1 MTEVMTGY
9 QSKCPVMIRPESV
22 NILWLY
28 NDRFLQFMNH
38 ARGGSCEVSPVAD
51 PSSRR
56 SQYSRNLSRMS
67 RARRDP
73 QGSVGT
79 FDHLCRGPVWS
90 RDQDPGRDTVASS
103 LMSRPGPGPRWAR
116 VKECQS
122 PVRACQVKR
131 ALTARQ
137 SGELRTVY
145 FIKTAINF
153 PSKLRVKPSLMS
165 EASAAKPGT
174 SSLRWRACCPAG
186 MASTTS
192 SMLRTLS
199 STSRIPSGENS
210 TKATIIWRQRACPRV
225 RYKSQTPGCGVIV
238 MCPTDHTV
246 TCTNT
251 APVSNRNLPKNS
263 CQEKVMWLCE
273 PGSSRIW
280 LHSSPREQPS
290 TICSPRSF
298 AWSSS
303 NLTCRAKAAWLR

>member
-90 RDQDPGRDTVASS
+90 RDPDPGRDTVASS

-131 ALTARQ
+131 AQLLRDRAES
-137 SGELRTVY
+137 SGLY
-145 FIKTAINF
+145 I
-153 PSKLRVKPSLMS
+153 L
-165 EASAAKPGT
+165 
-174 SSLRWRACCPAG
+174 
-186 MASTTS
+186 
-192 SMLRTLS
+192 
-199 STSRIPSGENS
+199 
-210 TKATIIWRQRACPRV
+210 
-225 RYKSQTPGCGVIV
+225 
-238 MCPTDHTV
+238 
-246 TCTNT
+246 
-251 APVSNRNLPKNS
+251 
-263 CQEKVMWLCE
+263 
-273 PGSSRIW
+273 
-280 LHSSPREQPS
+280 
-290 TICSPRSF
+290 
-298 AWSSS
+298 
-303 NLTCRAKAAWLR
+303 